1 MSVSVISIMCVGNLF
16 QSLMVLEN
24 SCFGMLSQMNKVR
37 CNEVDDIVL
46 WIVLLINSTEEMTE
60 IIDDK
65 ILCAMY
71 VI

>member
-1 MSVSVISIMCVGNLF
+1 MSVSVISITCVGNLF
-16 QSLMVLEN
+16 QSLMVLGN
-24 SCFGMLSQMNKVR
+24 SCFVMLSQMNKVR

-46 WIVLLINSTEEMTE
+46 RIVLLINSTEEMTE